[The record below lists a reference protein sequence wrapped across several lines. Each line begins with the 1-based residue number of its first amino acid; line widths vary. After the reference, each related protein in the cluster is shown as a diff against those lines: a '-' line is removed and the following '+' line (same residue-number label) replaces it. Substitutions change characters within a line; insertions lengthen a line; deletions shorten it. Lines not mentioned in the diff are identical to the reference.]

1 MPKESLQN
9 SVQDIPLEGQLRMEV
24 RNLVEQVLILHR
36 HNVK

>member
-1 MPKESLQN
+1 MPKERLLN

-36 HNVK
+36 YNVK

>member
-1 MPKESLQN
+1 MPEESLLN

-36 HNVK
+36 YNVK

>member
-1 MPKESLQN
+1 MPKESLLN

-36 HNVK
+36 YNVK